1 LKKKSLDQKVSLV
14 GLVRLVE
21 KVLKDFQVMTVMK
34 GIQILF
40 VIHQMEFALL
50 KDLLVHLVILDTLD
64 IQDQLVCLA
73 KLA

>member
-1 LKKKSLDQKVSLV
+1 LDQKASLV
-14 GLVRLVE
+14 GLVHLVE
-21 KVLKDFQVMTVMK
+21 KVQKDFQEMRVMK
-34 GIQILF
+34 GTQILF

-64 IQDQLVCLA
+64 IQGQSVCLA